1 VGTPL
6 YTSPE
11 VLKRQPFDFK
21 VDMWAL
27 GCLLYYMAC
36 LEPPF
41 NVNTQ
46 VIAQKTAGG
55 KPVKLENKLNKPVSP
70 NRKLSDKR
78 QLELKILHD
87 HPQMVSD

>member
-1 VGTPL
+1 MKDDTIKITDMGISKSIVGSCQILQVGKIGTPL

-41 NVNTQ
+41 SVPASVDYKNRPVNDEEKK
-46 VIAQKTAGG
+46 I
-55 KPVKLENKLNKPVSP
+55 VK
-70 NRKLSDKR
+70 
-78 QLELKILHD
+78 
-87 HPQMVSD
+87 